1 MELFILSY
9 PEQVIFHYIN
19 CYKTFANNLYSAYAP
34 CGMQTHHTRDVEKSC
49 MNKIIIGL
57 ILIIGPINQTFGQ
70 NLQEGQKRW
79 SSEQKLTIDDFKIK
93 ISNDNN
99 DDVYSQFMISHAIGG
114 FDFMKSNLNQKIE
127 NIFLGNA
134 SWIDTTKII
143 EIQKQ
148 IDFQQMQFDLAEIHA
163 RKFRKRALENKKKIA
178 KGFDIINQIN
188 NEIMAEFSENRLQ
201 LVKETETGQNDEK
214 IVKWKEKIATELKEL
229 YEFRYQN
236 KKKIKLN
243 K

>member
-1 MELFILSY
+1 MLVRKFRYFKSLTILILDRCQ
-9 PEQVIFHYIN
+9 QVKRN
-19 CYKTFANNLYSAYAP
+19 
-34 CGMQTHHTRDVEKSC
+34 C
-49 MNKIIIGL
+49 MNRIIIGL
-57 ILIIGPINQTFGQ
+57 ILLIGSITQTFGQ
-70 NLQEGQKRW
+70 NLQDGQKRW
-79 SSEQKLTIDDFKIK
+79 SSEQKLTINDFKIK
-93 ISNDNN
+93 ISDDNN
-99 DDVYSQFMISHAIGG
+99 DVVYSQFMISHAIGG
-114 FDFMKSNLNQKIE
+114 FDFMKRNLNQKIE

-134 SWIDTTKII
+134 SWIDTTKIS

-188 NEIMAEFSENRLQ
+188 NEIMTGFSEDRLQ
-201 LVKETETGQNDEK
+201 LVKETEGGQNEEK
-214 IVKWKEKIATELKEL
+214 IEEWKEKIATELKEL
-229 YEFRYQN
+229 YEFRYEN

>member
-1 MELFILSY
+1 
-9 PEQVIFHYIN
+9 
-19 CYKTFANNLYSAYAP
+19 
-34 CGMQTHHTRDVEKSC
+34 

-57 ILIIGPINQTFGQ
+57 ILIIGSMNLTFGQ
-70 NLQEGQKRW
+70 SLQEGQKRW
-79 SSEQKLTIDDFKIK
+79 SSEHKLTIDDFKIK
-93 ISNDNN
+93 ISDDNN
-99 DDVYSQFMISHAIGG
+99 DAVYSQFMISHAIGG
-114 FDFMKSNLNQKIE
+114 FDFMKRNLNQKIE

-134 SWIDTTKII
+134 SWIDTTKVA

-178 KGFDIINQIN
+178 KGFDIISQIN
-188 NEIMAEFSENRLQ
+188 NEIMTEFSESRLE
-201 LVKETETGQNDEK
+201 LIKETEGGQNEK
-214 IVKWKEKIATELKEL
+214 KIEEWKEKIANELKVL
-229 YEFRYQN
+229 YEFRYEN

>member
-1 MELFILSY
+1 
-9 PEQVIFHYIN
+9 
-19 CYKTFANNLYSAYAP
+19 
-34 CGMQTHHTRDVEKSC
+34 

-57 ILIIGPINQTFGQ
+57 ILIIGSMNQIFGQ
-70 NLQEGQKRW
+70 SLQEGQKRW

-93 ISNDNN
+93 ISDENN
-99 DDVYSQFMISHAIGG
+99 DAVYSQFMISHAIGG
-114 FDFMKSNLNQKIE
+114 FDFMKRNLNQKIE

-134 SWIDTTKII
+134 SWIDTTKVA

-148 IDFQQMQFDLAEIHA
+148 IDFQQIQFDLAEIHA

-178 KGFDIINQIN
+178 KGFDIISQIN
-188 NEIMAEFSENRLQ
+188 NEIMTEFSESRLK
-201 LVKETETGQNDEK
+201 LIKETEGGQNGEK
-214 IVKWKEKIATELKEL
+214 IEEWKEKIATELKGL
-229 YEFRYQN
+229 YEFRYEN